1 MCLLTESNYSD
12 YKNIGRK
19 HSRVK
24 AHDSQ
29 YLISADAANALL
41 SLSHRNVA
49 RQQTAT
55 GVSYVGTMGQA
66 NNVATFT
73 LASEHE
79 HCRAFCCETDMI
91 DERPDDVIT
100 LPASFI
106 SDYEDDDEPTALLL
120 S

>member
-1 MCLLTESNYSD
+1 MPSCHCRIAMWRDN
-12 YKNIGRK
+12 
-19 HSRVK
+19 
-24 AHDSQ
+24 
-29 YLISADAANALL
+29 
-41 SLSHRNVA
+41 
-49 RQQTAT
+49 RQQQ
-55 GVSYVGTMGQA
+55 VCLMLEQWGQA